1 MNHTES
7 RLTNDVITGL
17 ILKGSVP
24 VTIQYGDV
32 ASLTV
37 IADNA
42 EDIRKVKTSVEGSI
56 LVVSSHGNS
65 LNSVSFA
72 GMNITINGI
81 DIFSNVSGSSGKV
94 EVRMVVKI
102 PIEDITVQ
110 GSGDV
115 TYLNV
120 LQDRLSLIV
129 QGSGDIIVSGEVI
142 SLNANVQGS
151 GDIRAKK
158 LKSADASLTVVGSG
172 DIGSTVQNNV
182 VAMVV
187 GSGDIDVYGSSK
199 KRSVNVVGSGDITF
213 HD

>member
-129 QGSGDIIVSGEVI
+129 QGSGDI
-142 SLNANVQGS
+142 
-151 GDIRAKK
+151 RAKK